1 MPTETELRKHR
12 CCFTGHRPEKL
23 KASEAKIKAVL
34 KREIRTAVS
43 EGYSVR

>member
-23 KASEAKIKAVL
+23 GAPEEKIKAAL
-34 KREIRTAVS
+34 KREIRTAAS